1 MKSPNLNR
9 EQLNDL
15 KELLT
20 ERMVDNMSTK
30 DLAEYVADDLFNYFD
45 KLGEHEF
52 LDEAKNYWDDMYD
65 EVVQELIEDTT
76 PWNSMYQTSSSTLTL
91 ICQIIIVCHMMTNN
105 L

>member
-1 MKSPNLNR
+1 MSLSKKLTLSFIQSMKLPSLNR

-20 ERMVDNMSTK
+20 ERMVDNMTTK

-52 LDEAKNYWDDMYD
+52 LDEAKNYWDDMFPSHD
-65 EVVQELIEDTT
+65 RLHRSVLF
-76 PWNSMYQTSSSTLTL
+76 L
-91 ICQIIIVCHMMTNN
+91 
-105 L
+105 